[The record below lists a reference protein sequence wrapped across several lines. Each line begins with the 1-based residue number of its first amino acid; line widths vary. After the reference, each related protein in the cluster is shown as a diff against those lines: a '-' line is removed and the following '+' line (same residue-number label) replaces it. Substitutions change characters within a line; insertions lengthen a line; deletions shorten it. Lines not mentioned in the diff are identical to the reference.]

1 MKRGLEKIQD
11 YPDPVWV
18 LLFPEGTRYTKEK
31 YLAGK
36 EFSESRGLPVLN
48 HCLVPRSKGWSF
60 TVANLE
66 SKSIPWVYDVTLF
79 CEETPPPTL
88 TSVLLGQAAK
98 AHMYIRRFKLEE
110 IPKDEEGSAA
120 WLQNLFITK
129 DALLE
134 KFKSTGSFDGVDGC
148 PVHPPVMLPPR
159 HFSLLV
165 AVGVNLAVLYPLCK
179 LIFSFGPWGLAI
191 SAVGFAAA
199 TAGIKY
205 FLGLTQVASFD
216 LFLTSLS
223 SAGGSW
229 HQLWKEVN
237 GPGLCQLS

>member
-1 MKRGLEKIQD
+1 
-11 YPDPVWV
+11 
-18 LLFPEGTRYTKEK
+18 
-31 YLAGK
+31 
-36 EFSESRGLPVLN
+36 
-48 HCLVPRSKGWSF
+48 
-60 TVANLE
+60 
-66 SKSIPWVYDVTLF
+66 
-79 CEETPPPTL
+79 
-88 TSVLLGQAAK
+88 
-98 AHMYIRRFKLEE
+98 MYIRRFKLEE

-148 PVHPPVMLPPR
+148 PVHTPVVLPPR

-205 FLGLTQVASFD
+205 FLGLTQVAHG
-216 LFLTSLS
+216 TSY
-223 SAGGSW
+223 G
-229 HQLWKEVN
+229 KK
-237 GPGLCQLS
+237 